1 MVYVPSRRE
10 GDGETERGKRQLS
23 GPGAAKRCWIVC
35 RNRLKIVGFLQISGR
50 GRLLFPVFI
59 LEFLTQEA
67 AALAGVSGHI
77 LLLAEV
83 SSDVR
88 LVKQKGK
95 KDRAIAQ
102 TGECDAKKK
111 CYGEDKSHS
120 ARWTG
125 KNGERIN
132 VALLQ

>member
-1 MVYVPSRRE
+1 MVDIPPRGER
-10 GDGETERGKRQLS
+10 DRETEGGKRQLP
-23 GPGAAKRCWIVC
+23 GPWAANRRGIVS
-35 RNRLKIVGFLQISGR
+35 RNRLKIVEFLQISGW

-88 LVKQKGK
+88 LVKRKGK